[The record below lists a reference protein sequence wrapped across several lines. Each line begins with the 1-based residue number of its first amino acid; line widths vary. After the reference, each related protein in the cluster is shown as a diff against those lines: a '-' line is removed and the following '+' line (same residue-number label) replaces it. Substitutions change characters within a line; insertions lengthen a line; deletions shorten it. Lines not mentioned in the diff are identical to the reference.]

1 MTAGSAPDT
10 ILQRF
15 PGPVT
20 LHPSRGKWLLIFV
33 VCALFGTIGVGMIVD
48 AAPMGWFVL
57 IVFASGVVIAAVMLV
72 PGAGSLKLDR
82 DGFVVTSLFRRHA
95 WRWNDVSD
103 FVPEAIAPA
112 MRKVMYDD
120 VNAAGRTAAK
130 LSVAIAGRNS
140 GLPDT
145 YGLAAAEL
153 AHVMTQW
160 RERALGPAASAGS

>member
-1 MTAGSAPDT
+1 
-10 ILQRF
+10 
-15 PGPVT
+15 VT

-33 VCALFGTIGVGMIVD
+33 VCALFGTIGVGVIAD
-48 AAPMGWFVL
+48 AAPIGWFVL
-57 IVFASGVVIAAVMLV
+57 IVFAFGVIIAAVMLV

-82 DGFVVTSLFRRHA
+82 DGFEVTSLFRRHA

-112 MRKVMYDD
+112 MRKVVMYDD

-145 YGLAAAEL
+145 L
-153 AHVMTQW
+153 
-160 RERALGPAASAGS
+160 RARGGRARPCDDAVARAGAGTRRQRRFVGWHARINAIV